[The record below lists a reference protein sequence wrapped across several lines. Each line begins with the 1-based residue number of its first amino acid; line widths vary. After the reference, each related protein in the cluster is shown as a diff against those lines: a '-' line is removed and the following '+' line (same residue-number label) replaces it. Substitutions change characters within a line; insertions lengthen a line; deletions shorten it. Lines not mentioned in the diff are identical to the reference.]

1 MSPRAGAWPG
11 ATVTAPAL
19 GLAHERFEQRQRL
32 LAHMVLDALGIAPR
46 GIRVHAQ
53 RQQETLHGLV
63 ALAAGMGQRLAF
75 RGQEHATVRPLHHPA
90 ITGQAPQH
98 LRHGGLGHAQ
108 AGGDVDLAGLA
119 AVGQQVRDQLD
130 IVLHQLHPVRLAH
143 LPEAL
148 DLALGLDQGGAFQR
162 CRIVGLA
169 HACAC
174 PSGVSGVEPEF
185 WTSNAIKTIVSH
197 C

>member
-1 MSPRAGAWPG
+1 
-11 ATVTAPAL
+11 
-19 GLAHERFEQRQRL
+19 
-32 LAHMVLDALGIAPR
+32 MVLDALGIASR

-53 RQQETLHGLV
+53 RQQETLHGLMT
-63 ALAAGMGQRLAF
+63 LAAGMGQRLAF
-75 RGQEHATVRPLHHPA
+75 RGQEHAAVRPLHHPA
-90 ITGQAPQH
+90 IAGQTPQH
-98 LRHGGLGHAQ
+98 LRHGGLGHTQ
-108 AGGDVDLAGLA
+108 AGGNVDLAGLA
-119 AVGQQVRDQLD
+119 TVGQQVRDQLD

-174 PSGVSGVEPEF
+174 PSGV
-185 WTSNAIKTIVSH
+185 IR